1 MVSLGNEA
9 RSTDSTRSPCRAS
22 SIAVAAPPTRAP
34 TTITSYRPAP
44 IAVSSCRYPYA
55 TVWSL
60 CTVAT
65 VMAGQKA
72 SGQRRLTRDDWIT
85 AALAAIA
92 DGGLAAVGVE
102 PLAAR
107 LGATKGS
114 FYWHFENRGALLEAA
129 IRHWEKETTTDVV
142 AEITAARD
150 APGQPVP
157 APGGRRD
164 RARRAG
170 PGWPGAARQR
180 HASRGRTSLAAD
192 HRRPAQPDHHGAP
205 APGIPPAEARRRALL
220 AYSAYLGHGQLAH
233 STPGVL
239 PATRAGR
246 RAYLDDAIR
255 ALTTP

>member
-1 MVSLGNEA
+1 
-9 RSTDSTRSPCRAS
+9 
-22 SIAVAAPPTRAP
+22 
-34 TTITSYRPAP
+34 
-44 IAVSSCRYPYA
+44 
-55 TVWSL
+55 
-60 CTVAT
+60 
-65 VMAGQKA
+65 MAGQKA

-114 FYWHFENRGALLEAA
+114 FYWHFENRDALLEAA
-129 IRHWEKETTTDVV
+129 IRHWEKETTTNVV

-150 APGQPVP
+150 APASQFRRLVAGVIERAEQDRVGP
-157 APGGRRD
+157 ALLASATHPAVAPALQRIT
-164 RARRAG
+164 
-170 PGWPGAARQR
+170 AARL
-180 HASRGRTSLAAD
+180 SLITTAL
-192 HRRPAQPDHHGAP
+192 RRLGF
-205 APGIPPAEARRRALL
+205 PPAEARRRALL

-239 PATRAGR
+239 PATPAGR
-246 RAYLDDAIR
+246 RAYLNDALR

>member
-1 MVSLGNEA
+1 MAERKA
-9 RSTDSTRSPCRAS
+9 R
-22 SIAVAAPPTRAP
+22 
-34 TTITSYRPAP
+34 
-44 IAVSSCRYPYA
+44 
-55 TVWSL
+55 
-60 CTVAT
+60 
-65 VMAGQKA
+65 
-72 SGQRRLTRDDWIT
+72 GQRRLTRDDWIT

-114 FYWHFENRGALLEAA
+114 FYWHFENRDALLEAA
-129 IRHWEKETTTDVV
+129 VGRWEQETTTDVV

-150 APGQPVP
+150 APASQFRRLVASVIERAEQDRVGP
-157 APGGRRD
+157 ALL
-164 RARRAG
+164 AS
-170 PGWPGAARQR
+170 AA
-180 HASRGRTSLAAD
+180 H
-192 HRRPAQPDHHGAP
+192 PAVAP
-205 APGIPPAEARRRALL
+205 ALERVTAAQLDLITLVFRRLGFAQAQARRRALL

-233 STPGVL
+233 STPGAL